1 MDRLRGMPRPEV
13 CDRII
18 RLQVVPGDPLV
29 VRVIVALPLDQVL
42 DPTIPLSRIE
52 DLFDFEMLDIVNNDG
67 VGGSSRVASREGV
80 GGERCQL
87 YDWEDRVKSRHG
99 FRKFESTCTLPHC
112 LENLEGSKS
121 KAVELLACSIRP
133 NI

>member
-18 RLQVVPGDPLV
+18 RLQVVPGNPLV
-29 VRVIVALPLDQVL
+29 MRVVVALPLDKVL

-52 DLFDFEMLDIVNNDG
+52 DLFDFEMLDVVDNDG

-80 GGERCQL
+80 GG
-87 YDWEDRVKSRHG
+87 
-99 FRKFESTCTLPHC
+99 
-112 LENLEGSKS
+112 
-121 KAVELLACSIRP
+121 
-133 NI
+133 